1 MSPVCRK
8 ARLVHSQN
16 AICPLPRALNP
27 AKNRS
32 WGARLAVAIARS
44 AHPSPRRTKP
54 LVVAGSWASEV
65 FWGLLLVWVY
75 KAKILSCSGL
85 RVSDVGLFTR
95 TYQTYCVA
103 RSLQISDWG
112 F

>member
-32 WGARLAVAIARS
+32 YCTPNSTLRGSLA
-44 AHPSPRRTKP
+44 PSLELRALGFR
-54 LVVAGSWASEV
+54 VQ
-65 FWGLLLVWVY
+65 
-75 KAKILSCSGL
+75 GL
-85 RVSDVGLFTR
+85 RES
-95 TYQTYCVA
+95 
-103 RSLQISDWG
+103 SIG
-112 F
+112 FRAKAWDP